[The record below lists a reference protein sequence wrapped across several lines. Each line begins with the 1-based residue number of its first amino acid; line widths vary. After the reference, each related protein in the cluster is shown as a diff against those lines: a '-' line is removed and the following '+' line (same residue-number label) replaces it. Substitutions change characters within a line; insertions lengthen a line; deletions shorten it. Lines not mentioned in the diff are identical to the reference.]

1 MEEASYVA
9 DYITN
14 GGDKVQDNRAHS
26 FKSMQGHYATSISL
40 FICLNQILLLYV
52 FH

>member
-14 GGDKVQDNRAHS
+14 GGDKVRPFVTAVPVLEH
-26 FKSMQGHYATSISL
+26 T
-40 FICLNQILLLYV
+40 LYRDT
-52 FH
+52 